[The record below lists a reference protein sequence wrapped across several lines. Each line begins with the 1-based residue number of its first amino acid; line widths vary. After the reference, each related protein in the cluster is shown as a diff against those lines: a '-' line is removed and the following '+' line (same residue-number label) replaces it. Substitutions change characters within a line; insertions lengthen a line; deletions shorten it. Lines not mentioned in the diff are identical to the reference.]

1 MSYLDLA
8 NNILSTQLYTP
19 QSNTQSG
26 TTVNTAELDLQG
38 KDGAMIIVVVG
49 EHGGTTSGSLKH
61 HFVLQ
66 HSDASGSGFTDVT
79 SASDVS
85 YGSVTSA
92 GIFAT
97 INAPATEEQNYQIG
111 YAGVKR
117 YVRVG
122 MVATGNHSAG
132 IPIGVNAITSDIH
145 KPEYG
150 SDDGSPTG

>member
-1 MSYLDLA
+1 MAYLDLA
-8 NNILSTQLYTP
+8 NNILSSQLYTP

-38 KDGAMIIVVVG
+38 KDGAMIIVVIG
-49 EHGGTTSGSLKH
+49 EHGGTTSSSLKH

-66 HSDASGSGFTDVT
+66 HSDDSGSGFADVT
-79 SASDVS
+79 SASDIS
-85 YGSVTSA
+85 YGSVTAA

-97 INAPATEEQNYQIG
+97 VNAPATEEQNYQIG
-111 YAGVKR
+111 YAGTKR

-132 IPIGVNAITSDIH
+132 IPIGVNALTSDIH
-145 KPEYG
+145 KPEAG
-150 SDDGSPTG
+150 GNDGSPTG

>member
-1 MSYLDLA
+1 
-8 NNILSTQLYTP
+8 
-19 QSNTQSG
+19 
-26 TTVNTAELDLQG
+26 
-38 KDGAMIIVVVG
+38 
-49 EHGGTTSGSLKH
+49 LKH